1 MTLEII
7 TPNAT
12 IFSGAATAV
21 QLPGK
26 DGLFQVLDNHA
37 PIIAALKDGLIK
49 IELPRALEGNPHKTL
64 QKVSDKIYTLQVN
77 GGMVEMAANKII
89 VLAN

>member
-12 IFSGAATAV
+12 IFSGKAAAV

-37 PIIAALKDGLIK
+37 PIIAALKEGTIK
-49 IELPRALEGNPHKTL
+49 IELPKAFEGTPHKTL
-64 QKVSDKIYTLQVN
+64 QMVSEKVYTLHVN

>member
-12 IFSGAATAV
+12 IFSGAAKAV

-37 PIIAALKDGLIK
+37 PIIAALKAGTIK
-49 IELPRALEGNPHKTL
+49 IELPTALKGTPHKAL
-64 QKVSDKIYTLQVN
+64 GKLSDVVYTLEVN
-77 GGMVEMAANKII
+77 GGMVEMAKNKII